1 MTLSPWMSD
10 LGICLGMTLL
20 AFACFSSENIALRRC
35 GIWVLFATLGV
46 ALWLCTEN
54 GWVVFAGLSAWFL
67 VPVAQAVYM
76 SRKLSFP
83 ARRHLK
89 EGDLSQTEF
98 PEVQDITRD
107 LRDLD
112 FTLKED
118 YWLDPSPIE
127 QGYRLF
133 SHASEPIYGSI
144 AIVKPGTMH
153 LTYVIFA
160 TPGSDGSVW
169 LTWDYPL
176 AYGLKMPPHFKVY
189 RCLEAETVEELLEQ
203 HREFLKVNDVD
214 AASAGPVSPA
224 QAAPFFE
231 QLFGSTISYNVHM
244 GLLKPT
250 KRGAD
255 EMGYS
260 WRGTAFISWQVLRE
274 LVFG

>member
-1 MTLSPWMSD
+1 MVD
-10 LGICLGMTLL
+10 LGICAGMTLM
-20 AFACFSSENIALRRC
+20 AFACFSCETTWIRRC

-46 ALWLCTEN
+46 ALWLSTEN
-54 GWVVFAGLSAWFL
+54 IWVAVIGLAAWFV

-83 ARRHLK
+83 VRRHLK
-89 EGDLSQTEF
+89 PGLLNTSDF
-98 PEVQDITRD
+98 PEVQDISND
-107 LRDLD
+107 LRDLE
-112 FTLKED
+112 FKMEED

-133 SHASEPIYGSI
+133 SHSSEPIYGSV
-144 AIVKPGTMH
+144 AIVKPGSIH

-160 TPGSDGSVW
+160 TPGPEGSVW

-176 AYGLKMPPHFKVY
+176 AYGLKMPPNFKVY

-203 HREFLKVNDVD
+203 HREFLALNEID
-214 AASAGPVSPA
+214 ASATGTVSPA

-231 QLFGSTISYNVHM
+231 QLFGTTINYNVHV
-244 GLLKPT
+244 GLLKPLP
-250 KRGAD
+250 RNSE

-274 LVFG
+274 LVCG